1 MTATVTGIYDSTD
14 QIRNV
19 EDDLLAS
26 GIPSEKIF
34 VDEQA
39 RQIKVIIP
47 ETTKPEIV
55 EILNRHKPVRIS

>member
-1 MTATVTGIYDSTD
+1 MTATVTAIYESTD

-19 EDDLLAS
+19 EDDLLAT
-26 GIPSEKIF
+26 GIPKEKIY

-47 ETTKPEIV
+47 ETTKAEIV
-55 EILNRHKPVRIS
+55 EILNRHQPGSVS